1 LTNGTAEK
9 FVEDKLNDQLKY
21 NGDLWF
27 ILFKPSD
34 RLAIITST
42 ADKYQTWWQPSC
54 KYGHGQNINLQRRQ
68 RRCRNIEH
76 IIYFGESDMYDN
88 RGQSDDYSIFSLDSL
103 DGHWRYVIQQVN
115 SGRWHSG

>member
-21 NGDLWF
+21 NGDLRF

-42 ADKYQTWWQPSC
+42 ADKYQPGDSLSVNT
-54 KYGHGQNINLQRRQ
+54 
-68 RRCRNIEH
+68 
-76 IIYFGESDMYDN
+76 DMDKI
-88 RGQSDDYSIFSLDSL
+88 SIFR
-103 DGHWRYVIQQVN
+103 DGRVISENKVTDALN
-115 SGRWHSG
+115 GRPF